1 MYIISE
7 LGKRVLLF
15 NGLTD
20 FPKSVYWKVDSRYDV
35 LNTLHTAVQESS
47 LNLLFYYWLDWV
59 LNFNQDDRLKKRM

>member
-20 FPKSVYWKVDSRYDV
+20 FPKSVYCKVDSRYDV

-47 LNLLFYYWLDWV
+47 LNLLF
-59 LNFNQDDRLKKRM
+59 